1 MRGTYLRVGLLLV
14 VGIAGIVGFA
24 LYLGGSRITDGARYE
39 TYFRESVQG
48 LDVGAPV
55 KYRGVTLG
63 QVTQIGLVSAAYLRD
78 QPPDLRRPTLRLV
91 FVRFVIDP
99 TRVGR
104 LPDTESAIRL
114 GLRTRLA
121 SQGLTGIAYLEL
133 DFADPAKFPPQE
145 VPWTPQN
152 TYIPSMPSTI
162 TQVQDAAQALLA
174 KINEVDFVAVATAVQ
189 TALGDI
195 HTQLTTGDAHAML
208 AEAKALLAAL
218 RVTLDKADLPGVTA
232 DLRATLAAVRTTAG
246 GKETRELLA
255 AATRATDRFSDA
267 ASRLPALV
275 ATLQATI
282 TRANNGTADIQA
294 DLTPV
299 LRDARAA
306 VQNLRDTTETLRQ
319 YPASV
324 LLGGPPPR

>member
-1 MRGTYLRVGLLLV
+1 MKGTYFRVGLLLV
-14 VGIAGIVGFA
+14 VGLAGIVGFA
-24 LYLGGSRITDGARYE
+24 LYLTGSRVTDGARYE

-63 QVTQIGLVSAAYLRD
+63 QVTQIGLVSAVYLRD
-78 QPPDLRRPTLRLV
+78 EPPDLRRQTLRLV

-104 LPDTESAIRL
+104 LPDADSAIRL

-121 SQGLTGIAYLEL
+121 SQGLTGLAYVEL
-133 DFADPAKFPPQE
+133 DFNDPVRFPEQE
-145 VPWTPQN
+145 VPWKPLY

-162 TQVQDAAQALLA
+162 SQVQDAAQALLA
-174 KINEVDFVAVATAVQ
+174 KVNQLDLVRLATGAQ
-189 TALGDI
+189 TLLDDLHA
-195 HTQLTTGDAHAML
+195 QLTSGDTHELL
-208 AEAKALLAAL
+208 AEAKGLLAAL
-218 RVTLDKADLPGVTA
+218 RITLDKADLPGVTA
-232 DLRATLAAVRTTAG
+232 DLRATLAAVRTAAG
-246 GKETRELLA
+246 GKETRDLLA
-255 AATRATDRFSDA
+255 AASRATERFSDA
-267 ASRLPALV
+267 AAKLPALV

-282 TRANNGTADIQA
+282 QRANNGTADLQT
-294 DLTPV
+294 DLAPV

-306 VQNLRDTTETLRQ
+306 VQNLRDTTESLRR

>member
-1 MRGTYLRVGLLLV
+1 MRGTYLRVGLLIV
-14 VGIAGIVGFA
+14 AGIVGIVGFA
-24 LYLGGSRITDGARYE
+24 LYLGGSRISGGARYE

-48 LDVGAPV
+48 LEVGAPV

-63 QVTQIGLVSAAYLRD
+63 QVTQIGLVSAIYLRD
-78 QPPDLRRPTLRLV
+78 EPPDLRRPTLRLV

-99 TRVGR
+99 TRVAR
-104 LPDTESAIRL
+104 LPDAESSVKL

-121 SQGLTGIAYLEL
+121 SQGLTGLAYLEL
-133 DFADPAKFPPQE
+133 DFADPTKFPAQE
-145 VPWTPQN
+145 VPWKPRD
-152 TYIPSMPSTI
+152 TYIPSMPSTLL
-162 TQVQDAAQALLA
+162 QVQDAGQALLA
-174 KINEVDFVAVATAVQ
+174 KINDINFP
-189 TALGDI
+189 ALAAAAQNVLDDL
-195 HTQLTTGDAHAML
+195 HTQLSDGDLHATL
-208 AEAKALLAAL
+208 SEAKALLAAL
-218 RVTLDKADLPGVTA
+218 RVTVEKSDLPGVAA

-255 AATRATDRFSDA
+255 AATRATDRFSEA
-267 ASRLPALV
+267 AAKLPALV

-282 TRANNGTADIQA
+282 TRANNGTADLQA

-306 VQNLRDTTETLRQ
+306 VQNLRDTSETLRR
-319 YPASV
+319 YPAEV